1 MCELWRCG
9 DEIYVLYAQGWINP
23 LEGPRAKICCRAP
36 IQDGVSKSS
45 KNARAPL
52 KPFQFILIVSCLV
65 GNSKDKTAIKVSK
78 PVISLRGEAWGK
90 GKSAKHQSLLLVEL
104 IALSSL

>member
-1 MCELWRCG
+1 MCFY
-9 DEIYVLYAQGWINP
+9 ILYAQGWINP
-23 LEGPRAKICCRAP
+23 LEGPRAKIIC
-36 IQDGVSKSS
+36 S

-52 KPFQFILIVSCLV
+52 RPFQFILIVSGASCLV
-65 GNSKDKTAIKVSK
+65 GNSKGKTAIKVSK
-78 PVISLRGEAWGK
+78 PVISLRGKAWGK